1 MGLILFIL
9 IPLGWA
15 VTGRLLGA
23 AVARTVTTAA
33 GQRLGYTLGRWCMW
47 IFPAIFYLL
56 FFLGVSGDAGHG
68 VRIFGSEE
76 LLGVMCLSIYTAP
89 ALALYLVAVYVVRDI
104 VRGLRSRG

>member
-23 AVARTVTTAA
+23 AVAHTVATEGA
-33 GQRLGYTLGRWCMW
+33 QRLGYLLGRWCMW

-56 FFLGVSGDAGHG
+56 FFLGVSGDAGNG
-68 VRIFGSEE
+68 VRVFGSEA
-76 LLGVMCLSIYTAP
+76 LLGILCLSIYIAP
-89 ALALYLVAVYVVRDI
+89 ALALYLTAACVVRDI
-104 VRGLRSRG
+104 VRGLRSRA